1 MFKNFKRTQFL
12 KNDLSMLNDYI
23 NELAKSF
30 DSPLDHILSETLL
43 AGGKRLRPALFLI
56 CARTEAYNLKYLL
69 PAAAGIEML
78 HTASLIHDDIIDNSM
93 LRRGKK
99 TIHSLYDKST
109 ARYVG
114 DYLFTYA
121 FYLLNGYFNHLIHE
135 EMSETSQSLVA
146 GEFDQL
152 KTRSLFEQS
161 EEIYLK
167 KINEK
172 TSSLFKLSCVLG
184 GILSDSEKEN
194 TEKMREFGSLLGLA
208 FQIND
213 DLIDINIYKSADKI
227 DKPVGNDLKQGNITL
242 PVIYALKDK
251 KTGNELKKLLGRG
264 NFSEQDIRTM
274 LQLINESNAIEAVKE
289 KFFYYL
295 DKAKKTACEI
305 SGEERRTG
313 LLEVCGYLAAVAEKN
328 QKKTI

>member
-1 MFKNFKRTQFL
+1 MFENFKRTKFL
-12 KNDLSMLNDYI
+12 KKDLKTLNNYI
-23 NELAKSF
+23 KNVAGSF
-30 DSPLDHILSETLL
+30 DYPLDKILGETLL

-56 CARTEAYNLKYLL
+56 CARTDKYKIDYFL

-78 HTASLIHDDIIDNSM
+78 HTASLVHDDIIDNSM

-99 TIHSLYDKST
+99 TIHSLYDKDT

-121 FYLLNGYFNHLIHE
+121 FYLLNSYFNHLIHK
-135 EMSETSQSLVA
+135 EMSDTSQSLVA

-152 KTRSLFEQS
+152 KTRSLLEQS

-184 GILSDSEKEN
+184 GVLSDSKKDDI
-194 TEKMREFGSLLGLA
+194 EKMRKFGGLLGLA

-251 KTGNELKKLLGRG
+251 KIGSDLRELLELD
-264 NFSEQDIRTM
+264 NFSEQNIYTI
-274 LQLINESNAIEAVKE
+274 LKLINGSKAIEAVRE
-289 KFFYYL
+289 KIFYYL
-295 DKAKKTACEI
+295 GRAKKIAGEI
-305 SGEERRTG
+305 DGDERRAG
-313 LLEVCGYLAAVAEKN
+313 LLEVCEYLSLSVEKN
-328 QKKTI
+328 